1 MGTQSSSPA
10 TAPSTRQPGEP
21 PLELALSTL
30 PTRGSTRAGAV
41 ATEGAPGAATRREQ
55 TPGSSLAT
63 TIPLATASS
72 DSLEALELLPS
83 LTAFL
88 AVPVVKELSNI
99 LIAIKCISES

>member
-1 MGTQSSSPA
+1 MGTEPEREHKVLHRQQRHRLDSLGSRPWSWH
-10 TAPSTRQPGEP
+10 SVLCQPGVQP
-21 PLELALSTL
+21 VQGRWQP
-30 PTRGSTRAGAV
+30 RGHQ
-41 ATEGAPGAATRREQ
+41 AATRREQ

-99 LIAIKCISES
+99 L